1 MSSIKMKEP
10 IFHKFELFWNVIGI
24 LEIFM
29 TVSIPYNRA
38 RRKKGSARRF
48 GLQKLWEWCLGLVQ
62 MSSLPW
68 RVVIGRLG
76 RIGHGE
82 LKGKFVFLFFNT

>member
-1 MSSIKMKEP
+1 
-10 IFHKFELFWNVIGI
+10 
-24 LEIFM
+24 
-29 TVSIPYNRA
+29 
-38 RRKKGSARRF
+38 
-48 GLQKLWEWCLGLVQ
+48 

-82 LKGKFVFLFFNT
+82 LKGKIVFLLFNT

>member
-1 MSSIKMKEP
+1 MGSDF
-10 IFHKFELFWNVIGI
+10 IFFLSLN
-24 LEIFM
+24 
-29 TVSIPYNRA
+29 SRA
-38 RRKKGSARRF
+38 RRKKGSARRL

-82 LKGKFVFLFFNT
+82 LKGNVSILESKTLFGALILNNTVSVPASGRKPI

>member
-1 MSSIKMKEP
+1 
-10 IFHKFELFWNVIGI
+10 
-24 LEIFM
+24 
-29 TVSIPYNRA
+29 
-38 RRKKGSARRF
+38 
-48 GLQKLWEWCLGLVQ
+48 

-82 LKGKFVFLFFNT
+82 LKGNVSVLESKILYGVLILNNIVSVLASRRKPI

>member
-1 MSSIKMKEP
+1 
-10 IFHKFELFWNVIGI
+10 
-24 LEIFM
+24 
-29 TVSIPYNRA
+29 
-38 RRKKGSARRF
+38 
-48 GLQKLWEWCLGLVQ
+48 

-82 LKGKFVFLFFNT
+82 LKGNVSILSLKVDLKLSFFNNIKCLEENLNNFRVPSCI

>member
-1 MSSIKMKEP
+1 
-10 IFHKFELFWNVIGI
+10 
-24 LEIFM
+24 
-29 TVSIPYNRA
+29 
-38 RRKKGSARRF
+38 
-48 GLQKLWEWCLGLVQ
+48 

-82 LKGKFVFLFFNT
+82 LKGNVSILQSKTLCGALILNNTVSVPASGRKPI

>member
-1 MSSIKMKEP
+1 
-10 IFHKFELFWNVIGI
+10 
-24 LEIFM
+24 
-29 TVSIPYNRA
+29 
-38 RRKKGSARRF
+38 
-48 GLQKLWEWCLGLVQ
+48 

-82 LKGKFVFLFFNT
+82 LKGNISILESKTQFEAFIFQ

>member
-1 MSSIKMKEP
+1 M
-10 IFHKFELFWNVIGI
+10 LI
-24 LEIFM
+24 LEIF
-29 TVSIPYNRA
+29 TNISFNRA

-48 GLQKLWEWCLGLVQ
+48 GLQKLWEWCLGLIQ

-82 LKGKFVFLFFNT
+82 LKGKLCFYLVFFLTLFYGDVYLVQNIM